1 MAVAGVSLAVIR
13 HSWVE
18 LLPMIGGILQTGG
31 LWFPKEQTIRS
42 FALAGAP
49 FWLFY
54 NFISRAYG
62 AALGSFLTMLSA
74 IIALLRYRD
83 HKT

>member
-1 MAVAGVSLAVIR
+1 MS
-13 HSWVE
+13 
-18 LLPMIGGILQTGG
+18 
-31 LWFPKEQTIRS
+31 S

-74 IIALLRYRD
+74 ITK
-83 HKT
+83 HKKSVIPSVG